1 MVVVDTSVWLRAM
14 GSENEDAYRIR
25 IQIEALLNRYL
36 VSISDTIRFQVL
48 QSVNPQQ
55 RAELMALFNYLP
67 CLPLKNSTWS
77 IAIQIAWDLSDMGVS
92 LEQDDAAT
100 VALALQNQLPL
111 FTLNEKQK
119 EVGKLRKLKLL
130 E

>member
-1 MVVVDTSVWLRAM
+1 MVIVDTSVWLCAM

-25 IQIEALLNRYL
+25 IQLEALLNRYL
-36 VSISDTIRFQVL
+36 VSISDTIRFHVL
-48 QSVNPQQ
+48 QSVDPQQ
-55 RAELMALFNYLP
+55 RAELMAHLNYLP
-67 CLPLKNSTWS
+67 CLPLKASTWS
-77 IAIQIAWDLSDMGVS
+77 IAIQIAWDLSDMDILLDQG
-92 LEQDDAAT
+92 DAAT

-111 FTLNEKQK
+111 FTLNETQK